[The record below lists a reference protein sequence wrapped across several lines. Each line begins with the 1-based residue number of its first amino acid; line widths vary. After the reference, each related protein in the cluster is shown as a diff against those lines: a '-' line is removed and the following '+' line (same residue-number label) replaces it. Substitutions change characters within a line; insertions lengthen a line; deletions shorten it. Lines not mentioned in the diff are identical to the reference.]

1 MKKRNWIA
9 AGAGLLALGFAGAL
23 VAQTYTVPQVTSIGP
38 GDLFQDIVGGAPVAG
53 NVYAPAPL
61 LGNYSATLSGN
72 NPENALRG
80 GDFGKNLFAFGTSVS
95 SITTTSTYVANGWF
109 AWSGT
114 STTLAGNQETG
125 ASDIIPGYEASLRIT
140 RSGAGVLQSCVAQ
153 MIESNDTYRFQGA
166 TAELDFHALA
176 GSGFSAA
183 SSNLQVYLFT
193 GTGSDEG
200 SNKGA
205 FGLNAQN
212 TGNAAVAWTG
222 QANLGPILVPITT
235 GWNRY
240 SAVFPVPAAATELAV
255 AICWKPVGASPSSDW
270 FEFTGAQLTVNNA
283 LTTVAGTTGAA
294 LNANDPRAKAFARR
308 SQQAETAL
316 QQRYAYLISETSTNA
331 IATGVAVS
339 TTSTRYWLQN
349 PVTMARTPTP
359 TAAFGSMTTTNSV
372 GSAANL
378 SNLAAT
384 SSGSSVY
391 GVELTGT
398 TTGTAAGNGTLLA
411 GNSGT
416 GTILVNAEE

>member
-1 MKKRNWIA
+1 MKRKWIA
-9 AGAGLLALGFAGAL
+9 AGLGLWALGGAAM
-23 VAQTYTVPQVTSIGP
+23 VALAQSYPVPQVTSIGS
-38 GDLFQDIVGGAPVAG
+38 GDLFQDIVGGAPQVG

-80 GDFGKNLFAFGTSVS
+80 GDIGKNLFAFGTSVTG
-95 SITTTSTYVANGWF
+95 ITTTSTYVANGWF

-125 ASDIIPGYEASLRIT
+125 ASDIGAGFEASLRLT

-153 MIESNDTYRFQGA
+153 EIESNDTYRFQGN
-166 TAELDFHALA
+166 TAEFDFRAQA

-183 SSNLQVYLFT
+183 SSNLQVYLVT
-193 GTGSDEG
+193 GTGTDEG
-200 SNKGA
+200 SNKMA

-212 TGNAAVAWTG
+212 TGNAAVGWTG
-222 QANLGPILVPITT
+222 QANLGPILIPITT
-235 GWNRY
+235 SYADY

-255 AICWKPVGASPSSDW
+255 VVCWKPVGASPSSDW
-270 FEFTGAQLTVNNA
+270 FEFSMAQLVTNSSLTV
-283 LTTVAGTTGAA
+283 VAGAAGAA
-294 LNANDPRAKAFARR
+294 LNVNDPRKKSFNRR
-308 SQQAETAL
+308 SQQTETAL

-359 TAAFGSMTTTNSV
+359 TAAFGSMTTTNSA
-372 GSAANL
+372 GNAANL
-378 SNLAAT
+378 SNLAST